1 MSAEPESHHRR
12 GDHAES
18 RQWHDDHAET
28 WHFVMGLRIP
38 PRALQLV
45 AIISD
50 NPNNRRESIVYFYL
64 TVMCAPITA
73 QMLQQSKALRAWCND
88 AKLDIGRDDEAFTW
102 SADGTFNSVASS
114 KCVLWTHSSLEQ
126 VVMPK
131 SNAPKAVR
139 TLGRKLARTLRSC
152 CDGMGE
158 IELLFEIKGNP
169 WQEQHPATIGYTETV
184 GALKYIVEACQ
195 GQLMLGQLD
204 NQIASYHYS
213 TRNPHVSVLDLA
225 MLQLFGNLRFYTY
238 KGADQPTKDYTL
250 TTVFFGKQDQIIQN
264 HVRTKFWHELDIDT
278 FLRYTHGSQYKA
290 LLTTPGAMPDILQK
304 HCGVKAKRS
313 SGRKSPDKRRIKH
326 ISRKMSKLSLQ

>member
-1 MSAEPESHHRR
+1 
-12 GDHAES
+12 
-18 RQWHDDHAET
+18 
-28 WHFVMGLRIP
+28 MGLRIP

-102 SADGTFNSVASS
+102 SADGTFNGVASS

-158 IELLFEIKGNP
+158 IELLFEIKGTLGKSSILRQSGTPKRSVPSNASSKHARANSC
-169 WQEQHPATIGYTETV
+169 WGSWTIRSR
-184 GALKYIVEACQ
+184 AI
-195 GQLMLGQLD
+195 
-204 NQIASYHYS
+204 
-213 TRNPHVSVLDLA
+213 
-225 MLQLFGNLRFYTY
+225 
-238 KGADQPTKDYTL
+238 
-250 TTVFFGKQDQIIQN
+250 
-264 HVRTKFWHELDIDT
+264 
-278 FLRYTHGSQYKA
+278 
-290 LLTTPGAMPDILQK
+290 TTPRETRMCL
-304 HCGVKAKRS
+304 
-313 SGRKSPDKRRIKH
+313 
-326 ISRKMSKLSLQ
+326 